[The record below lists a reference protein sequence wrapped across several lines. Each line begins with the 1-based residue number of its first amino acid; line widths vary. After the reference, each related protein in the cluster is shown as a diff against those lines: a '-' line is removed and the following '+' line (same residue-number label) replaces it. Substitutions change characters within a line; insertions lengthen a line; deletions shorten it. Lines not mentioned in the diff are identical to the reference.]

1 MYCIGHIK
9 SSVFPSL
16 KKRSSL
22 HLLYIQ
28 DEVYSLIQV
37 QNKRLMQMMAIM
49 QSNCFFSCNSTPV
62 GKTVKHRSMV
72 VANRANAIQL
82 IEDYHDKLWET
93 GNQARAEVAIAQ
105 TSALSPL

>member
-1 MYCIGHIK
+1 
-9 SSVFPSL
+9 
-16 KKRSSL
+16 
-22 HLLYIQ
+22 
-28 DEVYSLIQV
+28 
-37 QNKRLMQMMAIM
+37 MQMMAIM
-49 QSNCFFSCNSTPV
+49 QSNCFFSCNSNPL

-72 VANRANAIQL
+72 VVNRANAIQL